1 MRHIPFI
8 HQLCSP
14 SLYTKINFCIYTKLF
29 RLFLSCGI
37 YIVSWFNIHLLFTH
51 ALFRNHLLSGSARHF
66 EIILSSLWLGIG
78 TRYSETLT
86 LKSTQIHRNM
96 ALTQSTFEFCD
107 LTKGNGVDNALVTPY
122 HPRSNSQEIFLD
134 HCAKPCV
141 KIIFFRLHQN
151 VVLGLLISLLLLLLC
166 S

>member
-8 HQLCSP
+8 HQLCSHSP
-14 SLYTKINFCIYTKLF
+14 LRSNSVYIQNCSGYFFHVVFILYLG
-29 RLFLSCGI
+29 LI
-37 YIVSWFNIHLLFTH
+37 YICYLRMRS
-51 ALFRNHLLSGSARHF
+51 SGTTYCQVQRHF
-66 EIILSSLWLGIG
+66 EIILSSLWHGIG

-96 ALTQSTFEFCD
+96 ALTHSTFEFCD
-107 LTKGNGVDNALVTPY
+107 LTKGNGVEHALVAPY

-166 S
+166 F